1 MNKKLHYELKECRLC
16 KSTDLNSVINLASTP
31 PGNNFLTIEE
41 RNIGLEPV
49 FPLIVNVCM
58 ECFHLQLGHIVDP
71 DHLFKNYHFVSGTS
85 KVNINHFDDYAESV
99 IERFNLKEGSFI
111 LDIGSNDGTN
121 LKSFQRRGMRVL
133 GVDPADNIAAIAN
146 SNGIETLPEYFT
158 EELALNIR
166 QQYGQPDLIT
176 SHNVLAHV
184 DDFSGVM
191 NAIKSLMDKKSIFIF
206 EVGYFMDVYKNLWFD
221 TIYHEHL
228 DYHTVFPLQ
237 KFFNQLDMELFK
249 VDTVNIQGGSI
260 RNYIQLSNGSN
271 EIEDSVNKLID
282 KEKTIGLQ
290 DIQEIKKFQSRIDYS
305 KSELLKI
312 FKEIKDSGKSIA
324 GYGAPTKSTTLM
336 NHFEINRDIID
347 YIIDDNKLKQNKYS
361 PLLHIPITSKQK
373 LYEGKQPEYLIIL
386 AWNFAESII
395 EKVSQEAVFKG
406 DYIIPLPNP
415 RIIRGK

>member
-1 MNKKLHYELKECRLC
+1 MSKKLHYELKECRLC

-31 PGNNFLTIEE
+31 AGNNFLTIEE
-41 RNIGLEPV
+41 RNIGLEPI
-49 FPLIVNVCM
+49 FPLTVNVCG

-85 KVNINHFDDYAESV
+85 KVNINHFDDYAENV
-99 IERFNLKEGSFI
+99 IGRFNLKEGSFI

-121 LKSFQRRGMRVL
+121 LKSFQRRGMKVL

-146 SNGIETLPEYFT
+146 SNGIETLAEYFT
-158 EELALNIR
+158 EELALRIR

-191 NAIKSLMDKKSIFIF
+191 NAIKLLMDKNSIFIF

-282 KEKTIGLQ
+282 KEKTMGLQ
-290 DIQEIKKFQSRIDYS
+290 DIQEIKKFQSRIDHS

-312 FKEIKDSGKSIA
+312 FKEIKGSWLWSSYKVHDS
-324 GYGAPTKSTTLM
+324 
-336 NHFEINRDIID
+336 
-347 YIIDDNKLKQNKYS
+347 
-361 PLLHIPITSKQK
+361 
-373 LYEGKQPEYLIIL
+373 YEP
-386 AWNFAESII
+386 F
-395 EKVSQEAVFKG
+395 
-406 DYIIPLPNP
+406 
-415 RIIRGK
+415 